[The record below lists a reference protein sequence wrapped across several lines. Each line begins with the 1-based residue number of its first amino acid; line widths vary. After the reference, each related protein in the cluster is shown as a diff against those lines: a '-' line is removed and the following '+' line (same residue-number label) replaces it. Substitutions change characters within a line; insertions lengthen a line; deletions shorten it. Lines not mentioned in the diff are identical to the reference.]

1 MIFITLLVA
10 VQGSRKS
17 SKIFNTLSV
26 AHSPL
31 HLTAA
36 DRQAPPEPIDISD
49 SENDALPTDNSS
61 ASVQ

>member
-1 MIFITLLVA
+1 MMFIALLVA

-26 AHSPL
+26 PHSPL

-36 DRQAPPEPIDISD
+36 DRQAPPEPIDIED
-49 SENDALPTDNSS
+49 SEDDPLNSNTVT
-61 ASVQ
+61 VQ

>member
-1 MIFITLLVA
+1 MMFITLLVA

-36 DRQAPPEPIDISD
+36 DRHAPPEPIDISD
-49 SENDALPTDNSS
+49 SENDALDSNTVT
-61 ASVQ
+61 VQ